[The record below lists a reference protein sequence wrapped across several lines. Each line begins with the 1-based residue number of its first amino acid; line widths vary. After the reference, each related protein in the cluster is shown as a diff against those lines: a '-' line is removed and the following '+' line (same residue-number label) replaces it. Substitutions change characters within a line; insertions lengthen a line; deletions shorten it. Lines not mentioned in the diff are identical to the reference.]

1 MHKRNI
7 RNATTKKQG
16 FMNRG
21 QQMMIAMFA
30 GLTLLVSGC
39 GNEAAPQATSNV
51 QPTTEKMQ
59 ITNGEHTLTFEQ
71 APKRVVSM
79 NQHITEMLLALGV
92 QDVMVGTAYPDD
104 EVLPEYKEKYDQI
117 QLLSKQ
123 YPSLEVFLSVE
134 PDFVVGRSS
143 AFTAKG
149 IGSVADLEKIGIPAY
164 TITGTLSKHPTID
177 EVYEDMLQLGKIL
190 HVEDRANQIVTQ
202 MKTDIQAIQQK
213 IGKVGQPVKALVFD
227 SVDSGL
233 YTTGNSLETRL
244 IEMAG
249 GQNVFGDL
257 EKSWSEV
264 SWEEAIKRA
273 PDVIV
278 INDYDQPSAEEKIK
292 YLLENKAL
300 ADIPAIKNKRF
311 VSLPLSDAF
320 EGVRNVRA
328 VEILAKGFYPE
339 KFKTE

>member
-1 MHKRNI
+1 MNKLTMQSS
-7 RNATTKKQG
+7 TTKKQG
-16 FMNRG
+16 LLYKG
-21 QQMMIAMFA
+21 QKMMITIFA
-30 GLTLLVSGC
+30 GLSLLVSGC
-39 GNEAAPQATSNV
+39 GNGTTPQVASTNS
-51 QPTTEKMQ
+51 QPVAEKIQ
-59 ITNGEHTLTFEQ
+59 IKNGEHTLTFEQ

-79 NQHITEMLLALGV
+79 NQHVTEMLLALGV
-92 QDVMVGTAYPDD
+92 EDVMVGTAYPDD
-104 EVLPEYKEKYDQI
+104 EVLPEYKAKYDQI
-117 QLLSKQ
+117 KLLSKQ

-134 PDFVVGRSS
+134 PDFVIGRSS

-149 IGSVADLEKIGIPAY
+149 IGSVEELHKMGIPAY
-164 TITGTLSKHPTID
+164 TITGTISKHPTVD
-177 EVYEDMLQLGKIL
+177 EVYEDLMQLGKIL
-190 HVEDRANQIVTQ
+190 HVEDRAKDIVSK
-202 MKTDIQAIQQK
+202 MKTDIQSIQQK
-213 IGKVGQPVKALVFD
+213 IGNIEKPVKVLVFD
-227 SVDSGL
+227 SVNSGL

-278 INDYDQPSAEEKIK
+278 INDYDKPSAEEKIK

-300 ADIPAIKNKRF
+300 SDIPAIKNKRF
-311 VSLPLSDAF
+311 VSLPLSDVF

-339 KFKTE
+339 KF

>member
-1 MHKRNI
+1 MNKRTMQSS
-7 RNATTKKQG
+7 TTKKQG
-16 FMNRG
+16 LLHKG
-21 QQMMIAMFA
+21 QKMMITIFA
-30 GLTLLVSGC
+30 GLSLLVSGC
-39 GNEAAPQATSNV
+39 GNGTTPQVASTNL
-51 QPTTEKMQ
+51 QPVAEKIQ
-59 ITNGEHTLTFEQ
+59 IKNGEHTLTFEQ

-79 NQHITEMLLALGV
+79 NQHVTEMLLALGV
-92 QDVMVGTAYPDD
+92 EDVMVGTAYPDD
-104 EVLPEYKEKYDQI
+104 EVLPEYKAKYDQI
-117 QLLSKQ
+117 KLLSKQ
-123 YPSLEVFLSVE
+123 YPSLEIFLSVE
-134 PDFVVGRSS
+134 PDFVIGRSS

-149 IGSVADLEKIGIPAY
+149 IGSVEDLQKIGIPAY
-164 TITGTLSKHPTID
+164 TITGTISKHPTVD
-177 EVYEDMLQLGKIL
+177 EVYEDLMQLGKIL
-190 HVEDRANQIVTQ
+190 HVEDRAKDIVAK

-213 IGKVGQPVKALVFD
+213 IGNIEKPVKVLVFD
-227 SVDSGL
+227 SVNSGL

-278 INDYDQPSAEEKIK
+278 INDYDKPSAEEKIK

-300 ADIPAIKNKRF
+300 SDIPAIKNKRF
-311 VSLPLSDAF
+311 VSLPLSDVF

-339 KFKTE
+339 KF

>member
-1 MHKRNI
+1 MNKYTMQSS
-7 RNATTKKQG
+7 TTKKQG
-16 FMNRG
+16 LLYKG
-21 QQMMIAMFA
+21 QKMMITIFA
-30 GLTLLVSGC
+30 GLSLLVSGC
-39 GNEAAPQATSNV
+39 GNGTTPQAASTNS
-51 QPTTEKMQ
+51 QPVAEKIQ
-59 ITNGEHTLTFEQ
+59 IKNGEHTLTFEQ

-79 NQHITEMLLALGV
+79 NQHVTEMLLALGV
-92 QDVMVGTAYPDD
+92 EDVMIGTAYPDD
-104 EVLPEYKEKYDQI
+104 EVLPEYKAKYDQI
-117 QLLSKQ
+117 KLLSKQ

-134 PDFVVGRSS
+134 PDFVIGRSS

-149 IGSVADLEKIGIPAY
+149 IGSVEELQKMGIPAY
-164 TITGTLSKHPTID
+164 TITGTISKHPTVD
-177 EVYEDMLQLGKIL
+177 EVYEDLMQLGKIL
-190 HVEDRANQIVTQ
+190 HVEDRAKDIIAK

-213 IGKVGQPVKALVFD
+213 IGNIEKPVKVLVFD
-227 SVDSGL
+227 SVNSGL

-278 INDYDQPSAEEKIK
+278 INDYDKPSAEEKIK

-300 ADIPAIKNKRF
+300 SDIPAIKNKRF
-311 VSLPLSDAF
+311 VSLPLSDVF

-328 VEILAKGFYPE
+328 VEILAKGFYPQ
-339 KFKTE
+339 KF